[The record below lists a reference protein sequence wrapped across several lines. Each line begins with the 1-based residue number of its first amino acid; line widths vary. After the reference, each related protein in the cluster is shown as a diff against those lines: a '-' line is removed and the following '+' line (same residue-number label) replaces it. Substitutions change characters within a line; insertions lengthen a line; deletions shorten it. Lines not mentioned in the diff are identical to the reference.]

1 MLCAQKIFHP
11 FQKQA
16 KRASGYD
23 GRFART
29 IASVGTEE
37 LLKEFN
43 THPGGLTPEEV
54 ELARAAYGANELRK
68 SHRDPAWLR
77 FIKSFADPFTGVLA
91 ILAVVTLMSDVL
103 FAAPEDRNPYSL
115 LIILAMI
122 LVSGILRFVQ
132 EGKSGDAAEALA
144 SSIETMATVERAD
157 EGAVSVPLSEIVA
170 GDIVHLTAGDIVPA
184 DACLIS
190 ARDLF
195 VGMSSLTGESLP
207 VERMAGPIKM
217 ADDIPVTD
225 LSDIVFMGSSV
236 VSGTGRAIVFATGS
250 HTLIGSMAESLDGE
264 RRKTAYDEGIAQT
277 SSLLLRFMAVMAPL
291 VFVISGVTKGNWLQA
306 LLFALSVAVGLTPE
320 MLPMIVTTCLAKGA
334 RDLAEHEVIVKHL
347 DAVQT
352 LGALDVL
359 CTDKTG
365 TLTEDHVILE
375 RHLDLSG
382 EEDTEVL
389 GYAYLNSFFGT
400 GVRNLIDSAIIER
413 AVQETK
419 RSPRTFDADGLADEW
434 RHVDEIPFDFVRR
447 RVSVVVGK
455 SDGTL
460 LMVSKGAVEEVLATC
475 SAAELEGEVRPLTD
489 NVRDLI
495 ASEVSDLERRGMRV
509 LAVAVKDCTGH
520 VGAFAPEDEAGMRL
534 VGYLAFL
541 DPPKKS
547 AASAVK
553 ALFEHGVVT
562 KVLTG
567 DAAGVA
573 VTVAETIGIP
583 AEHVLEGAEISGM
596 TDKEL
601 EERAERTTIFA
612 KLTPDQKVRVVS
624 ALRRR
629 GHIVGFMGDGV
640 NDAGAMRASDCGISV
655 DTAADVSKE
664 AADIILTKK
673 DLGVLEGGIVSG
685 RRTSVNMNKYVKM
698 TASSNFG
705 NIFSVLVASI
715 CLPFLPMTAVQLL
728 LLNFIYDCAC
738 TAVPWDRVD
747 DDALMRPIA
756 WQPGSISGFMR
767 LFGPVS
773 SAFDILTFAALYF
786 WICPAT
792 AGGSWEAL
800 SGNASAQAL
809 FAGTFQ
815 AAWFAESMLT
825 QVLFVHLVRT
835 EKKPLIESRADVRLT
850 VLGLIAAVLALLI
863 PEGVVGEAL
872 GFAVLPGSFLVLLPW
887 IVAGYAIC
895 VLAQRRRYIAR
906 FGRLL

>member
-1 MLCAQKIFHP
+1 MLNLFHP
-11 FQKQA
+11 FQKKQA
-16 KRASGYD
+16 KRAGGYD
-23 GRFART
+23 ESFART
-29 IASVGTEE
+29 IASLGTEE
-37 LLKEFN
+37 LFEEFN
-43 THPGGLTPEEV
+43 THPGGLTPDEV
-54 ELARAAYGANELRK
+54 ELARVAYGANELRQMR
-68 SHRDPAWLR
+68 RDPAWLR
-77 FIKSFADPFTGVLA
+77 LLKSFADPFTGVLA
-91 ILAVVTLMSDVL
+91 LLAAVTFMGDVL
-103 FAAPEDRNPYSL
+103 FAAPEDRNPFSL
-115 LIILAMI
+115 LIIVAMI

-144 SSIETMATVERAD
+144 NSIETTATVERAD
-157 EGAVSVPLSEIVA
+157 EGAISVPLSDIVA
-170 GDIVHLTAGDIVPA
+170 GDIVHLMAGDIVPA
-184 DACLIS
+184 DCCLIS
-190 ARDLF
+190 SRDLF

-207 VERMAGPIKM
+207 VERAAGPVTEAK
-217 ADDIPVTD
+217 DVPVTD

-236 VSGTGRAIVFATGS
+236 VSGTGKAIVFATGS
-250 HTLIGSMAESLDGE
+250 HTLIGSMAQNLDDGK
-264 RRKTAYDEGIAQT
+264 RKTAYDEGIAQT
-277 SSLLLRFMAVMAPL
+277 STLLLRFMLVMAPL
-291 VFVISGVTKGNWLQA
+291 VFVISGITKGDWLQA

-334 RDLAEHEVIVKHL
+334 QDLAKHKVIVKRL
-347 DAVQT
+347 DAVQS

-382 EEDTEVL
+382 KEDARVL

-400 GVRNLIDSAIIER
+400 GVRNLMDSAIIER

-419 RSPRTFDADGLADEW
+419 RDRNGFDADELAGAW
-434 RHVDEIPFDFVRR
+434 KHVDEIPFDFVRR
-447 RVSVVVGK
+447 RVSVVVGRA
-455 SDGTL
+455 DGTL
-460 LMVSKGAVEEVLATC
+460 LMVSKGAVEEVLSTC
-475 SAAELEGEVRPLTD
+475 TEAELEGAVQPLTD
-489 NVRDLI
+489 EVRDLI
-495 ASEVSDLERRGMRV
+495 ARKVADLGKRGMRV
-509 LAVAVKDCTGH
+509 LAVAVKDCAGH
-520 VGAFAPEDEAGMRL
+520 AGAFAPEDEVGMRL

-541 DPPKKS
+541 DPPKVS

-553 ALFEHGVVT
+553 ALSDHGVAT

-583 AEHVLEGAEISGM
+583 AEHVLEGAEIARL
-596 TDKEL
+596 TDAEL
-601 EERAERTTIFA
+601 EERAEATTIFA

-673 DLGVLEGGIVSG
+673 DLAVLEEGIVSG
-685 RRTSVNMNKYVKM
+685 RVTSCNMNKYVKM

-728 LLNFIYDCAC
+728 LLNFINDCASC
-738 TAVPWDRVD
+738 VLPWDRVD
-747 DDALMRPIA
+747 EEALARPVK
-756 WQPGSISGFMR
+756 WQSGAVSGFMR

-773 SAFDILTFAALYF
+773 SAFDILTFVALFF
-786 WICPAT
+786 WICPAV

-800 SGNASAQAL
+800 AGDAAARLL

-815 AAWFAESMLT
+815 AAWFAESMVT
-825 QVLFVHLVRT
+825 QMLFVHLART
-835 EKKPLIESRADVRLT
+835 EKKPFVESRADVRLA
-850 VLGLIAAVLALLI
+850 GLSAGAASLSLLI
-863 PEGVVGEAL
+863 PETAIGASL
-872 GFAVLPGSFLVLLPW
+872 GFAALPASFIALLPALALGYAVSVLL
-887 IVAGYAIC
+887 
-895 VLAQRRRYIAR
+895 QRRRYIAR
-906 FGRLL
+906 FGRLI